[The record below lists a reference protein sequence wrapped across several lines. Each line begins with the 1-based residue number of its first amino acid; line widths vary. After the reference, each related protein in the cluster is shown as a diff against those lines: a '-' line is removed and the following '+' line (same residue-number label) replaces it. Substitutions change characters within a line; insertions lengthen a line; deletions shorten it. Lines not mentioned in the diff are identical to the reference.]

1 VAGTS
6 IQIDHS
12 QKDSLSLFFNVC
24 EHTVTFFGHSRRGH
38 RIPLQMVVSHH
49 VVAANQEPSL
59 QPFRKILN

>member
-1 VAGTS
+1 MSWTRGLGPLKIKTTNG
-6 IQIDHS
+6 
-12 QKDSLSLFFNVC
+12 KK
-24 EHTVTFFGHSRRGH
+24 RRGH